1 MAKQKGGIKPV
12 VDNRR
17 ARHEYHIKENFEAG
31 MVLVG
36 TEVKS
41 LRMGKGN
48 LQDAYAVVKSG
59 EVWVN
64 NFHIS
69 PYEKGNQFNHDPL
82 RPKKLLLN
90 RREINRLT
98 GLQKEKGYTLIPL
111 KIYFKNGL
119 AKMDLA
125 VAVGKKLYDKRDD
138 LAARDAKRDV
148 ERVIKE
154 RNKAY

>member
-1 MAKQKGGIKPV
+1 M
-12 VDNRR
+12 
-17 ARHEYHIKENFEAG
+17 
-31 MVLVG
+31 G

-48 LQDAYAVVKSG
+48 LQDAYATIKGG

-69 PYEKGNQFNHDPL
+69 PYDKGNRFNHDPL

-90 RREINRLT
+90 RREINHLL
-98 GLQKEKGYTLIPL
+98 GMQKEKGMTLIPL

-119 AKMDLA
+119 AKMEIA
-125 VAVGKKLYDKRDD
+125 VAVGKKLYDKRED
-138 LAARDAKRDV
+138 LASRDAKRDI
-148 ERVIKE
+148 ERAVKE
-154 RNKAY
+154 RSRQ